1 MEIKPIRD
9 SCTLYL
15 EYAEQD
21 AQELV
26 ERLYM
31 QRRHSFIRKC
41 PVCGIEHGNEHE
53 LCSMCEHNYNY

>member
-9 SCTLYL
+9 SCVLYL
-15 EYAEQD
+15 DYAEQD

-41 PVCGIEHGNEHE
+41 PVCGKLLFIDEDKAKKFLGD
-53 LCSMCEHNYNY
+53 